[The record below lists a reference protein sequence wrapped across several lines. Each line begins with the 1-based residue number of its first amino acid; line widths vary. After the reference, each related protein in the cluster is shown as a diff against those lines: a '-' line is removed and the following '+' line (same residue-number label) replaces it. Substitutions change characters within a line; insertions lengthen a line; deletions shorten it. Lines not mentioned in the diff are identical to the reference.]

1 MNHILIPEVLHA
13 LYPYQIETIKRQV
26 RDYIKVNQSLKKL
39 SLMFAQNVERFS
51 LVSLRAVKQIQES

>member
-26 RDYIKVNQSLKKL
+26 RDYIT
-39 SLMFAQNVERFS
+39 
-51 LVSLRAVKQIQES
+51 VKQSFKEVIFDVCPKCPASYH

>member
-1 MNHILIPEVLHA
+1 MNHILTPEVLHA

-26 RDYIKVNQSLKKL
+26 RDYINVNQSLKKL